1 MKLFILLLV
10 SLTLYAD
17 VKQEMFHLYQNKDF
31 SAVCNKGLQ
40 KFSAHKND
48 EEFLSMYTF
57 SCLYSDYVDR
67 LAVPITIMKHSK
79 EARANA
85 AYFSVILMQKKL
97 LFHALLDNYKLSAL
111 KLPTTDYVL
120 SKVFDLYVA
129 LGEHTPQA
137 YYIFQ
142 DKDNKKITYKL
153 YIQKSNNKNSDKVVL
168 EEFYDTRSVKRHI
181 YW

>member
-1 MKLFILLLV
+1 MKLLLLLLV
-10 SLTLYAD
+10 SLALYANA
-17 VKQEMFHLYQNKDF
+17 KQEMFHLYQKKDF

-40 KFSAHKND
+40 NFSANKND
-48 EEFLSMYTF
+48 EAFLSMYAF
-57 SCLYSDYVDR
+57 SCLYADYVDR

-97 LFHALLDNYKLSAL
+97 LFHALLDDYDLSAL
-111 KLPTTDYVL
+111 KLPTTDYIL
-120 SKVFDLYVA
+120 SKVFDLYLE
-129 LGEHTPQA
+129 LGKHTPKP

-142 DKDNKKITYKL
+142 DKTDKHISYKL
-153 YIQKSNNKNSDKVVL
+153 YIQKSQNKNSDKVVL
-168 EEFYDTRSVKRHI
+168 EEFYNSRIMKRHI

>member
-1 MKLFILLLV
+1 MKILNILFL
-10 SLTLYAD
+10 SLTLNAD
-17 VKQEMFHLYQNKDF
+17 IKQEMFHLYQNKKF
-31 SAVCNKGLQ
+31 SAVCVKGLNA
-40 KFSAHKND
+40 FSANKND
-48 EEFLSMYTF
+48 EEFLSMYSF

-97 LFHALLDNYKLSAL
+97 LFHALLDNYNLTNL

-120 SKVFDLYVA
+120 SKVFDLYLE
-129 LGEHTPQA
+129 LGQHKQKT

-142 DKDNKKITYKL
+142 DKDDEKTTYKL
-153 YIQKSNNKNSDKVVL
+153 YIQKNKHSDKVVL
-168 EEFYDTRSVKRHI
+168 EEFYNTKRVKRHI